1 MNLRPPRPERVSLS
15 ESSTLISNFD
25 NVRSHRF
32 TFGFVISVGKLS
44 GRAEGIDRVLL
55 VVRMMMT
62 VHIDEGLLGHP
73 EEPSRFPR
81 SHATLREPRSAGMAQ
96 GMGDSHR
103 DNLAAALRALSKA
116 VFAWLMT
123 S

>member
-1 MNLRPPRPERVSLS
+1 
-15 ESSTLISNFD
+15 
-25 NVRSHRF
+25 
-32 TFGFVISVGKLS
+32 
-44 GRAEGIDRVLL
+44 
-55 VVRMMMT
+55 MT